1 MALASTC
8 LWASLS
14 DVKPWLR
21 LAPSDVDHDV
31 VLEQLAN
38 SVTEELEAMAHRV
51 FVSRAISETFDSR
64 ERVGNVMGGA
74 VLRFV
79 LRGYPVTTAPLTTFT
94 IDGVA
99 VDADDYVLDAA
110 AGDVRL
116 LTTYSSETGIGDVVV
131 GYTAGFSRAT
141 LPARVAQLGA
151 EMLAFRYQ
159 DWSAGANAVQS
170 LRLGGS
176 EYIPRS
182 SWPYHIK
189 DAIDALRVEVRGPVF
204 A

>member
-1 MALASTC
+1 MALSSTC
-8 LWASLS
+8 IWASLNE
-14 DVKPWLR
+14 VKPWLR
-21 LAPSDVDHDV
+21 LEPTDVQHDV

-38 SVTEELEAMAHRV
+38 SVTEELEGMAQRV
-51 FVSRAISETFDSR
+51 FVSRAITETFDSR
-64 ERVGNVMGGA
+64 AHVGADRGCA
-74 VLRFV
+74 VRRFT
-79 LRGYPVTTAPLTTFT
+79 LRGYPITSSPLTTFT

-110 AGDVRL
+110 AGVVHL
-116 LTTYSSETGIGDVVV
+116 LTTYSAETGLWDVVL

-141 LPARVAQLGA
+141 LPARVLQLGA

-170 LRLGGS
+170 MRMGGA

-189 DAIDALRVEVRGPVF
+189 DAVDALRLEVRGPVF